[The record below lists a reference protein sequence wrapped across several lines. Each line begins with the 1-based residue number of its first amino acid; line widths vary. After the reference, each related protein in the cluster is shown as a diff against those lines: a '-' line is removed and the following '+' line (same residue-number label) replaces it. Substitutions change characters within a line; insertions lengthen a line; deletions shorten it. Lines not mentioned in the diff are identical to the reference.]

1 MIHSLIN
8 DYLIRLKN
16 ASHAEKYEII
26 CPSSK
31 LIESVSELL
40 KKHGFLSSFEI
51 VDTKK
56 RSIKVTINSID
67 DVKLFS
73 TPGRKLYTK
82 STQIPWGNNPSSL
95 IIISTSKGLMS
106 QKEAVKAKI
115 GGQLIAQ
122 IN

>member
-16 ASHAEKYEII
+16 ASHAEKKEVVA
-26 CPSSK
+26 PFSK
-31 LIESVSELL
+31 FIENVSELL
-40 KKHGFLSSFEI
+40 KKHGFIESYT
-51 VDTKK
+51 VDKTKIITK
-56 RSIKVTINSID
+56 INQID
-67 DVKLFS
+67 DIKLFS

-82 STQIPWGNNPSSL
+82 STQIPWGNNRSSL

-106 QKEAVKAKI
+106 QQEAVKAKL

>member
-16 ASHAEKYEII
+16 ASHAEKREVIA
-26 CPSSK
+26 PFSK
-31 LIESVSELL
+31 FIVSISELL
-40 KKHGFLSSFEI
+40 KKHGFVESYT
-51 VDTKK
+51 VDKTKIITK
-56 RSIKVTINSID
+56 INQID
-67 DVKLFS
+67 NVKLFS

-82 STQIPWGNNPSSL
+82 TSQIPWGNDKNSL
-95 IIISTSKGLMS
+95 IIISTSRGLMT

>member
-16 ASHAEKYEII
+16 ASHAEKKEVVA
-26 CPSSK
+26 PFSK
-31 LIESVSELL
+31 FIVSVSEIL
-40 KKHGFLSSFEI
+40 KKYGFVESYT
-51 VDTKK
+51 VDKTKIITK
-56 RSIKVTINSID
+56 INQID

-95 IIISTSKGLMS
+95 IIISTSRGLMS
-106 QKEAVKAKI
+106 QKEAVKAKL